1 MTKHYD
7 TTETQRAQRINRK
20 KREIIFLSACGS
32 GPQAE
37 TGL

>member
-1 MTKHYD
+1 MHHRD
-7 TTETQRAQRINRK
+7 TEVTEKNRE
-20 KREIIFLSACGS
+20 KREMIFLSACGS